1 MVYNKEKN
9 HKYIRERIPEDRL
22 KQFVEDNRKYTIEEH
37 RKEMHDMIDE
47 LYKRADEC
55 QDKMDNMYYDGK
67 EDGLREAIE
76 IIKSKLC

>member
-1 MVYNKEKN
+1 MSDFEVVLPRTTEEWQRDMNFAYEKSRADAIAE
-9 HKYIRERIPEDRL
+9 HK
-22 KQFVEDNRKYTIEEH
+22 
-37 RKEMHDMIDE
+37 KEMHDMIDE